1 MLTVQVG
8 NETENKWMDLAC
20 YKTMNG
26 ANNFIA
32 KERKYYPDDAFSF
45 RIIGDEEKK
54 SSNYRDYSKEIHIGD
69 VFTGCWGYE
78 ATFYEAYVV
87 VGLTPSGKSIRVKKL
102 QKVNDGWVESY
113 GPCSWQVRFIK
124 PSEQYLND
132 PEDVKTVRVSEYDYG
147 YGSNAETRL
156 RFKLNSF
163 LSLHLNKGFDYDSTF
178 IEDDYH

>member
-8 NETENKWMDLAC
+8 NEIENKWMDLAC

-26 ANNFIA
+26 ANKFIE
-32 KERKYYPDDAFSF
+32 KERKYYPEDAFSF
-45 RIIGDEEKK
+45 RITGDEEKK
-54 SSNYRDYSKEIHIGD
+54 SSNYRDYSKEIRIGD

-87 VGLTPSGKSIRVKKL
+87 VGLTPSGKSIKVKKL
-102 QKVNDGWVESY
+102 QKVNDGWAESY

-147 YGSNAETRL
+147 YGSNAEIRL

-163 LSLHLNKGFDYDSTF
+163 LSLHLDKGFDYDSTF